1 MMDKV
6 FNQLE
11 STRLLNGC
19 GCLALIDPDVKNSNG
34 LGEMIDCINRSNFD
48 GILVG
53 GSLVM
58 DNNFDARIQT
68 IKSNTD
74 LPVILFPGSSTQLS
88 QHADAILFL
97 SLLSG
102 RNPQFLIGEHVQSA
116 PKIYNIGLETIP
128 TGYILLDGGSRSSV
142 EVMSNTNPLPMEKQ
156 DIVLAHALAGQYLG
170 LKAIFLEAGSGAE
183 KSVSPELVS
192 YLKNSLSIPIIVGGG
207 IRNTDVANELVHAGA
222 DYIVL
227 GNILEKEKDVNTIK
241 QICEVIHG

>member
-1 MMDKV
+1 MATV
-6 FNQLE
+6 FDQLE
-11 STRLLNGC
+11 KSKELKGC
-19 GCLALIDPDVKNSNG
+19 ACLALIDPDIKNSNG
-34 LGEMIDCINRSNFD
+34 LEEMVECANHAEFD

-58 DNNFDARIQT
+58 DNHFDERIHT

-74 LPVILFPGSSTQLS
+74 LPVILFPGSSTQIS
-88 QHADAILFL
+88 EHADALLFL

-116 PKIYNIGLETIP
+116 PKIYNMGLETIP
-128 TGYILLDGGSRSSV
+128 TGYILLDGGLRSSV
-142 EVMSNTNPLPMEKQ
+142 EVMSNTNPLPMEKH

-170 LKAIFLEAGSGAE
+170 LKCIFLEAGSGA
-183 KSVSPELVS
+183 KQSVSPDLVR

-207 IRNTDVANELVHAGA
+207 INDADLAKEIVHAGT
-222 DYIVL
+222 DYVVL
-227 GNILEKEKDVNTIK
+227 GNILEREKDVNIIK